1 MKTFWCAC
9 GSVPWVNKSFRVTKL
24 TLIILCLIMLSG
36 TVENV
41 SANLLPMPQPQ
52 GTQQGQPITGTVKD
66 QNGQPMFGVSVAV
79 KGTTT
84 GTITNDQGKFSIAAP
99 QGSTLAFSMIGYKAQ
114 EFTVS
119 GTEPINI
126 TLQEEMVA
134 IDEVVVV
141 GYGSVRRGDL
151 TTSVASVSTQDIEE
165 RPIIS
170 AASAI
175 QGKAAGVTVLQ
186 PSGEPG
192 AGMVVRVRGN
202 TSISASND
210 PLYVVDGVPMT
221 EINFLSPNDIESM
234 QILKDASSAAIYGSR
249 ASNGVVLITT
259 KMGAQGKA
267 RIAFNAHSGITQVV
281 KTLHSLN
288 TAQYKDL
295 MDEIGAA
302 TLPEGLTDKTD
313 WFKETFRTG
322 VTQDYQL
329 SVSNATDKLKYFVSG
344 GYSDES
350 GVISIAY
357 FKRYNFRAN
366 LENQIRS
373 WFKFN
378 TNLAYSDYT
387 NNGIISGTGANRAG
401 VILSVIN
408 TPTYAPIWNPDIP
421 THYYDNFYGAQVT
434 HPVENMS
441 RSENN
446 KNNNN
451 RFVGSASGEITFFP
465 ALKYKSTLSLDRVN
479 YNATSFLDPIKT
491 SWGRTNYG
499 QATDDRSLSTIMVF
513 DNILTLDTD
522 IDKHKIS
529 LMGGTSYTTSTWNQS
544 NMVASHFG
552 TSDILTLNAGNK
564 IEQWSGTSGSEWAI
578 MSYLGRLTYNYE
590 SKYLLTVNFRADGSS
605 KLAPGHRWGYFP
617 SVSAAWRISGEN
629 FMKGTTW
636 IDDLKL
642 RGGWGKTG
650 NQSGIGDYA
659 YLQRYNINR
668 LAWWDKSGLYTDAVP
683 SLSIANMKNTDL
695 TWETTTQTNVGIDFS
710 IMKSRVDM
718 SIDAY
723 YKYTTNLLMDVPLPS
738 TAPVGSL
745 TRNEGEMSNK
755 GIEFVVNTR
764 NFTGNF
770 KWDTDF
776 NISFNKNRL
785 EKLTLQQ
792 KYYFAQSSTGENI
805 VLMTPG
811 EPLGVFYGYISKG
824 VDPETGNLIYQTK
837 NADGIPTLGDRTI
850 IGDPNPKFTYGLTNN
865 LSYLGFSLNIFIQ
878 GTYGN
883 DIYNISRME
892 TEGMY
897 DAKNQSTA
905 VLDRWR
911 RPGMVTYMPR
921 AVATKENLLTST
933 RFVEDGSY
941 LRLKTLT
948 LSYNFTGQW
957 LDKINILRLQPYI
970 TAQNLLT
977 LTKYKGFDPEVS
989 QYANSG
995 DRRESAIVQGIDYG
1009 TYPQSKS
1016 FIIGLNVEF

>member
-1 MKTFWCAC
+1 MKTRWCTY
-9 GSVPWVNKSFRVTKL
+9 GHVPWINENFRILKITL
-24 TLIILCLIMLSG
+24 TILCLTMLTG
-36 TVENV
+36 FIEN
-41 SANLLPMPQPQ
+41 AAAGPLPMPQPQ
-52 GTQQGQPITGTVKD
+52 GSQQGQTITGTVKD

-84 GTITNDQGKFSIAAP
+84 GTITNDQGKFNIAAP
-99 QGSTLAFSMIGYKAQ
+99 QGSTLAFSMIGYKPQ
-114 EFTVS
+114 QVTVT
-119 GTEPINI
+119 GTSPIEI
-126 TLQEEMVA
+126 TLQEEVVA
-134 IDEVVVV
+134 INEVVVV

-151 TTSVASVSTQDIEE
+151 TTSVATVSTQDIEE

-267 RIAFNAHSGITQVV
+267 KIAFNAHTGITQVV
-281 KTLHSLN
+281 KQLHSLN
-288 TAQYKDL
+288 TAQYKEL

-302 TLPEGLTDKTD
+302 TLPEGLTDRTD

-408 TPTYAPIWNPDIP
+408 TPTYAPIWNPDNP

-465 ALKYKSTLSLDRVN
+465 ALKYKSTLSLDRVY

-499 QATDDRSLSTIMVF
+499 QATDDRSLSTILVF
-513 DNILTLDTD
+513 DNILTLDTSM
-522 IDKHKIS
+522 DKHKVT

-552 TSDILTLNAGNK
+552 SSNIITLNAGNK
-564 IEQWSGTSGSEWAI
+564 IEQWSGTSASEWAI
-578 MSYLGRLTYNYE
+578 MSYLGRVAYNYE

-617 SVSAAWRISGEN
+617 SLSAAWRISGEN
-629 FMKGTTW
+629 FMKGATW
-636 IDDLKL
+636 VDDLKL

-683 SLSIANMKNTDL
+683 GLSIANMKNTDL
-695 TWETTTQTNVGIDFS
+695 TWETTTQTNLGIDLS
-710 IMKSRVDM
+710 ILKSRLDL

-745 TRNEGEMSNK
+745 TRNEGEMSNR
-755 GIEFVVNTR
+755 GIELVANSR
-764 NFTGNF
+764 NFTGKF
-770 KWDTDF
+770 KWDSNF
-776 NISFNKNRL
+776 NISFNRNRL

-837 NADGIPTLGDRTI
+837 NADGIPSLSDRTI

-865 LSYLGFSLNIFIQ
+865 LSYLGFSLNIFLQ

-905 VLDRWR
+905 VLDRWK

-948 LSYNFTGQW
+948 LSYNVTGPW
-957 LDKINILRLQPYI
+957 LERMNILRLQPYI

-995 DRRESAIVQGIDYG
+995 DRRESAIIQGIDYG

>member
-1 MKTFWCAC
+1 MEKFYSTI
-9 GSVPWVNKSFRVTKL
+9 GPVLWVNENFRKMKL
-24 TLIILCLIMLSG
+24 TVLLLCF
-36 TVENV
+36 
-41 SANLLPMPQPQ
+41 SAMVGFAN
-52 GTQQGQPITGTVKD
+52 TNTTSFQQGVGQQLTISGKVTD
-66 QNGQPMFGVSVAV
+66 INGEPLFGVTVAV
-79 KGTTT
+79 KGTTN
-84 GTITNDQGKFSIAAP
+84 GTMTNDQGKYTLSVT
-99 QGSTLAFSMIGYKAQ
+99 QGNTLSFSMIGFQTQ
-114 EFTVS
+114 EIIVS
-119 GTEPINI
+119 SPAPINVI
-126 TLQEEMVA
+126 MAEKTEA
-134 IDEVVVV
+134 IEEVVVV
-141 GYGSVRRGDL
+141 GYGSVKKRDL
-151 TTSVASVSTQDIEE
+151 TTSVATVSTADIGE
-165 RPIIS
+165 RPLIS

-175 QGKAAGVTVLQ
+175 QGKAAGVTVMQ

-192 AGMVVRVRGN
+192 AGLVIRVRGN
-202 TSISASND
+202 SSISASND

-221 EINFLSPNDIESM
+221 EINFLSPNDIESI

-259 KMGAQGKA
+259 KLGAKGEAK
-267 RIAFNAHSGITQVV
+267 ISLNAHTGMTQVV
-281 KTLHSLN
+281 KQIHSLN
-288 TAQYKDL
+288 TAQYKTL
-295 MDEIGAA
+295 MDEIGAV
-302 TLPEGLTDKTD
+302 TLPDGLTDQTD
-313 WFKETFRTG
+313 WFNETFRTG

-329 SVSNATDKLKYFVSG
+329 SISNATDKIKYFVSG
-344 GYSDES
+344 GMTDES
-350 GVISIAY
+350 GVIHVAY
-357 FKRYNFRAN
+357 YKRYNFRAN

-401 VILSVIN
+401 LILSVIN
-408 TPTYAPIWNPDIP
+408 TPTYAPIWNPAIP
-421 THYYDNFYGAQVT
+421 TQYYDNFYGAQVT

-441 RSENN
+441 RTENN
-446 KNNNN
+446 KTYNN
-451 RFVGSASGEITFFP
+451 RFVGSASGEITFIP
-465 ALKYKSTLSLDRVN
+465 ALKLKSSLSLDRVY

-499 QATDDRSLSTIMVF
+499 QATDDRSLSSIMIF
-513 DNILTLDTD
+513 DNILTYEKNFDQHNL
-522 IDKHKIS
+522 S
-529 LMGGTSYTTSTWNQS
+529 LMGGTSYTTSKWNQS
-544 NMVASHFG
+544 SMTASHFG

-564 IEQWSGTSGSEWAI
+564 IEQGSGTIASDWAI
-578 MSYLGRLTYNYE
+578 MSYLGRVAYNYE

-605 KLAPGHRWGYFP
+605 KLAPSHKWGYFP
-617 SVSAAWRISGEN
+617 SVSAAWRISGED
-629 FMKGTTW
+629 FMKDIEW
-636 IDDLKL
+636 MNDLKL

-650 NQSGIGDYA
+650 NQSGIGDYS
-659 YLQRYNINR
+659 YLQLYTINR

-683 SLSIANMKNTDL
+683 SLSIANMKNSDL
-695 TWETTTQTNVGIDFS
+695 TWETTTQSNIGIDLT
-710 IMKSRVDM
+710 ILKSRVNLTLDG
-718 SIDAY
+718 Y
-723 YKYTTNLLMDVPLPS
+723 YKYTTNLLLDVPLPS

-755 GIEFVVNTR
+755 GIEIAVNTK
-764 NFTGNF
+764 NFVQKF
-770 KWDTDF
+770 KWESDF

-811 EPLGVFYGYISKG
+811 QPLGVFYGYVSKG
-824 VDPETGNLIYQTK
+824 VDPETGNLIYETK
-837 NADGIPTLGDRTI
+837 NANGIPSLSDRTI

-865 LSYLGFSLNIFIQ
+865 FSYQGFTLNIFLQ
-878 GTYGN
+878 GSYGN

-905 VLDRWR
+905 VLDRWE

-948 LSYNFTGQW
+948 LAYNFAGKW
-957 LDKINILRLQPYI
+957 LKRMNITKVQPYF

-977 LTKYKGFDPEVS
+977 LTRYKGFDPEVS
-989 QYANSG
+989 QYGNSAN
-995 DRRESAIVQGIDYG
+995 REESAIIQGVDYG

-1016 FIIGLNVEF
+1016 YVIGINVEF